1 MRRFLVPLHLL
12 TPPSPS
18 GIEARTVDPVAPN
31 SEDHWKNLVRRYQK
45 PSWGAAAWQLTN
57 SVGGYLAVWA
67 AMYFTLSFSYWLTA
81 LLAVLAGGLL
91 VRVFIIFH
99 DCGHG
104 SFFGSKAANDA
115 TGFLTGLLT
124 FTPYVLWKREH
135 AQHHAT
141 AGDLDQRG
149 FGDVPTM
156 TVNEYLAAPWRKRM
170 AYRVMRNPV
179 FLFGL
184 APLLVFFGSHRFS
197 TSGHAKDESSV
208 LWTNL
213 SLAAMVGG
221 MMCLFGWL
229 PYLVLQV
236 LIMGI
241 AGSAGTWLFY
251 IQHQFEG
258 VHWERTEEWDFA
270 DAALKGSS
278 FYRLPR
284 VLQWF
289 SGNIG
294 YHHIHHL
301 SPRIPNYNLERCHEA
316 ETLFNEVPAI
326 TLLGSLASLRFRLWD
341 EEGRRLVGFGELAE
355 FRARKAAL

>member
-1 MRRFLVPLHLL
+1 MIDRPVTGTEPAA
-12 TPPSPS
+12 
-18 GIEARTVDPVAPN
+18 EVDGV
-31 SEDHWKNLVRRYQK
+31 DWKSLVRKYQT
-45 PSWGAAAWQLTN
+45 SSTASAAWQLVN
-57 SVGGYLAVWA
+57 SAGAYLAAWV
-67 AMYFTLSFSYWLTA
+67 AMYFTLSFSYALTA
-81 LLAVLAGGLL
+81 LLAALAGGLL

-104 SFFGSKAANDA
+104 SFFGSKPANDI

-124 FTPYVLWKREH
+124 FTPYVLWRREH

-156 TVNEYLAAPWRKRM
+156 TVREYLAAPWWKR
-170 AYRVMRNPV
+170 AGYRLVRNPV

-184 APLLVFFGSHRFS
+184 APLLVFFAGHRFS
-197 TSGHAKDESSV
+197 TSGNPKDSRSV

-213 SLAAMVGG
+213 ALAVIVAG
-221 MMCLFGWL
+221 MIFLFGL
-229 PYLVLQV
+229 VPYLVLQV
-236 LIMGI
+236 VIMGI
-241 AGSAGTWLFY
+241 AGSMGTWLFY
-251 IQHQFEG
+251 VQHQFEG
-258 VHWERTEEWDFA
+258 VHWERSEEWDFA

-301 SPRIPNYNLERCHEA
+301 SPRIPNYNLERCHAA

-326 TLLGSLASLRFRLWD
+326 TLRGSLACLRFRLWD
-341 EEGRRLVGFGELAE
+341 EEGHRLIGFSELE
-355 FRARKAAL
+355 KFRIKPALS

>member
-1 MRRFLVPLHLL
+1 MPLI
-12 TPPSPS
+12 PP
-18 GIEARTVDPVAPN
+18 DPVTSISVTAVDSTQPSIETN
-31 SEDHWKNLVRRYQK
+31 EAVDWRGLVREYQK
-45 PSWGAAAWQLTN
+45 PSLGSAAWQLVN
-57 SVGGYLAVWA
+57 SVGGYAAVWA
-67 AMYFTLSFSYWLTA
+67 LMYFSLGFSYWLTG
-81 LLAVLAGGLL
+81 LLALLAGGLL

-104 SFFGSKAANDA
+104 SFFASKRANDI
-115 TGFLTGLLT
+115 TGFITGLLT

-156 TVNEYLAAPWRKRM
+156 TVKEYLSATWLKRLE
-170 AYRVMRNPV
+170 YRIIRNPI

-184 APLLVFFGSHRFS
+184 APLIVFFGAHRYAA
-197 TSGHAKDESSV
+197 SGHSKDLWSV
-208 LWTNL
+208 FWTNL
-213 SLAAMVGG
+213 CLLGMITAMIPVFGLWPYVILQALVMAVAGG
-221 MMCLFGWL
+221 M
-229 PYLVLQV
+229 
-236 LIMGI
+236 
-241 AGSAGTWLFY
+241 GTWLFY
-251 IQHQFEG
+251 VQHQFEG

-284 VLQWF
+284 FLQWF

-301 SPRIPNYNLERCHEA
+301 SPRIPNYNLERCHDA

-326 TLLGSLASLRFRLWD
+326 TLLGSLNSLRFRLWD
-341 EEGRRLVGFGELAE
+341 EESRRLVGFGELAAY
-355 FRARKAAL
+355 RASTKAT